1 MSRRILARVQS
12 RLSRLIYPN
21 ASFPGVMKRAGLAE
35 LPLHPGRCPPW
46 LFAEMKRLGGAI
58 VKLIVQEHGR
68 REFLRRISDPFFFQ
82 AFGCTLGFDW
92 HSSGLTTTVCGALKE
107 AIVPHEFGIAV
118 YGGKGQASRRTQDE
132 LQDVAAVFSLSSH
145 RVESLKYASKMAAK
159 VDSSCVQ
166 DGYQLYHHTFIVS
179 EDGEWAVVQQGMQ
192 GRLAR
197 RYHWL
202 SDNVASFVEEPHSGI
217 ASDRLGQSVLDMTAH
232 ESEESRKASLGLVRD
247 SPNSLSSLIRGAGQ
261 ASIDQYL
268 PGHQGALMLVMPT
281 QHSIT
286 RLSET
291 TVEALRRAYEFQPE
305 SYEEL
310 VALRG
315 IGPKAI
321 RALALVSE
329 LVYGRAPSWKD
340 PARYSFAHGGKDG
353 IPYPVD
359 RRTYHKT
366 IEIIENATQKASVG
380 ENEKTKAIKRLQSL
394 LSAEHAR
401 DSKRIV

>member
-1 MSRRILARVQS
+1 
-12 RLSRLIYPN
+12 
-21 ASFPGVMKRAGLAE
+21 MKRVGLAE

-82 AFGCTLGFDW
+82 ALGCTLGFDW

-107 AIVPHEFGIAV
+107 AIVPHEFGIAL
-118 YGGKGQASRRTQDE
+118 YGGKGRASRRTQDE
-132 LQDVAAVFSLSSH
+132 LEDVAEVFSLSSH

-217 ASDRLGQSVLDMTAH
+217 ASDCLGQSVLDMTAH
-232 ESEESRKASLGLVRD
+232 ESEESRKGSLELVRD
-247 SPNSLSSLIRGAGQ
+247 SPNSLSSLIRGAEQ
-261 ASIDQYL
+261 TSIDQYL
-268 PGHQGALMLVMPT
+268 PGHERALMLVMPT

-286 RLSET
+286 RLSEA

-329 LVYGRAPSWKD
+329 LIYGTAPSWKD

-380 ENEKTKAIKRLQSL
+380 ENEKTKAIRRLHAL
-394 LSAEHAR
+394 L
-401 DSKRIV
+401 

>member
-1 MSRRILARVQS
+1 
-12 RLSRLIYPN
+12 
-21 ASFPGVMKRAGLAE
+21 MKRAGLAE

-58 VKLIVQEHGR
+58 VKLIVQEHGK

-82 AFGCTLGFDW
+82 ALGCTLGFDW

-118 YGGKGQASRRTQDE
+118 YGGKGRASRRTQDE
-132 LQDVAAVFSLSSH
+132 LQDVAEVFSLSTH

-217 ASDRLGQSVLDMTAH
+217 ASDCLGQSVLDMTAH

-247 SPNSLSSLIRGAGQ
+247 SPDSLSSLIRGAEQ
-261 ASIDQYL
+261 TSIDQYL
-268 PGHQGALMLVMPT
+268 FGREGALMLIMPT

-310 VALRG
+310 VSLQG

-329 LVYGRAPSWKD
+329 LIYGKAPSWKD

-380 ENEKTKAIKRLQSL
+380 ENEKTKAIKRLQAL
-394 LSAEHAR
+394 LSTEPVR
-401 DSKRIV
+401 DSK

>member
-1 MSRRILARVQS
+1 
-12 RLSRLIYPN
+12 
-21 ASFPGVMKRAGLAE
+21 
-35 LPLHPGRCPPW
+35 
-46 LFAEMKRLGGAI
+46 MKRLGGAI

-107 AIVPHEFGIAV
+107 AIMPREFGIAI
-118 YGGKGQASRRTQDE
+118 YGGKGRASRRTQDE
-132 LQDVAAVFSLSSH
+132 LQHVADVFSLSSQ

-179 EDGEWAVVQQGMQ
+179 EDGDWAVVQQGTH

-197 RYHWL
+197 RYHWV
-202 SDNVASFVEEPHSGI
+202 SDNLASFVEEPHSGI
-217 ASDRLGQSVLDMTAH
+217 VGDRLEDPVLDMTAH
-232 ESEESRKASLGLVRD
+232 ESEESRKVSLDLVRD
-247 SPNSLSSLIRGAGQ
+247 NPNSLVRLIRGAEQ
-261 ASIDQYL
+261 SSIDQYL
-268 PGHQGALMLVMPT
+268 PNYRGTLTLVMPIR
-281 QHSIT
+281 HSIT
-286 RLSET
+286 RLPET
-291 TVEALRRAYEFQPE
+291 TVKALRRAYELQPE

-321 RALALVSE
+321 RALALTSE
-329 LVYGRAPSWKD
+329 LIYGTTPSWKD
-340 PARYSFAHGGKDG
+340 PAKFSFAHGGKDG

-359 RRTYHKT
+359 RKTYHRT
-366 IEIIENATQKASVG
+366 IETIESATQKTNVG
-380 ENEKTKAIKRLQSL
+380 ENEKTKAIKRLHEFLSDNNHL
-394 LSAEHAR
+394 L
-401 DSKRIV
+401 

>member
-1 MSRRILARVQS
+1 
-12 RLSRLIYPN
+12 
-21 ASFPGVMKRAGLAE
+21 MKRAGLAE

-82 AFGCTLGFDW
+82 ALGCTLGFDW

-107 AIVPHEFGIAV
+107 AIVPHEFGIAL
-118 YGGKGQASRRTQDE
+118 YGGKGRASRRTQDE
-132 LQDVAAVFSLSSH
+132 LEDVTEVFSLSSH
-145 RVESLKYASKMAAK
+145 QVESLKYASKMAAK

-217 ASDRLGQSVLDMTAH
+217 ASDCLGQSVLDMTAH

-247 SPNSLSSLIRGAGQ
+247 SPNSLSSLIRGAEQ

-291 TVEALRRAYEFQPE
+291 TVKALRRAYEFQPE

-315 IGPKAI
+315 IGPKST

-329 LVYGRAPSWKD
+329 LIYGTAPSWKD
-340 PARYSFAHGGKDG
+340 PAKYSFAHGGKDG

-366 IEIIENATQKASVG
+366 IEIIENATKKANVG
-380 ENEKTKAIKRLQSL
+380 ENEKTKAIKRLQAL
-394 LSAEHAR
+394 LSAKPVR
-401 DSKRIV
+401 DSK

>member
-1 MSRRILARVQS
+1 
-12 RLSRLIYPN
+12 
-21 ASFPGVMKRAGLAE
+21 MKRAGLAE

-68 REFLRRISDPFFFQ
+68 HEFPRRISDPFFFQ

-107 AIVPHEFGIAV
+107 AIVPHEFGIAL
-118 YGGKGQASRRTQDE
+118 YGGKGRASRRTQDE
-132 LQDVAAVFSLSSH
+132 LEDVAEVFSLSSH

-179 EDGEWAVVQQGMQ
+179 EDGEWAVIQQGMQ
-192 GRLAR
+192 GQLAR

-217 ASDRLGQSVLDMTAH
+217 ASDRLGHSVLDMTAH

-247 SPNSLSSLIRGAGQ
+247 SPNSLSSLIRGAEQ

-321 RALALVSE
+321 RALSLVSE
-329 LVYGRAPSWKD
+329 LVYGARPSWED
-340 PARYSFAHGGKDG
+340 PAKYSFAHGGKDG

-359 RRTYHKT
+359 RSTYHKT
-366 IEIIENATQKASVG
+366 IEIIENATQKANVG
-380 ENEKTKAIKRLQSL
+380 ENEKTKAIKRLQAL
-394 LSAEHAR
+394 LSAKPVR
-401 DSKRIV
+401 DSK

>member
-1 MSRRILARVQS
+1 MSRCIWASVQS
-12 RLSRLIYPN
+12 GLSRLIYLN
-21 ASFPGVMKRAGLAE
+21 ACFLGVMKRAGLAE

-82 AFGCTLGFDW
+82 ALGCTLGFDW

-107 AIVPHEFGIAV
+107 AIVPHEFGIAI
-118 YGGKGQASRRTQDE
+118 YGGKGRASRRTQNE
-132 LQDVAAVFSLSSH
+132 LEDVAEVFSLSSH

-179 EDGEWAVVQQGMQ
+179 EDGDWTVVQQGMQ

-217 ASDRLGQSVLDMTAH
+217 ASDCLGQSVLDMTAH
-232 ESEESRKASLGLVRD
+232 ESEESRKASLGLVCD
-247 SPNSLSSLIRGAGQ
+247 SPNSLSSLIRGAEQ

-310 VALRG
+310 VAFRG

-329 LVYGRAPSWKD
+329 LVYGARPSWKD
-340 PARYSFAHGGKDG
+340 PAKYSFAHGGKDG

-366 IEIIENATQKASVG
+366 IEIIENATQKANVG
-380 ENEKTKAIKRLQSL
+380 ENEKTKAIRRLQAL
-394 LSAEHAR
+394 LSAKPVR
-401 DSKRIV
+401 DSR

>member
-1 MSRRILARVQS
+1 
-12 RLSRLIYPN
+12 
-21 ASFPGVMKRAGLAE
+21 MKRAGLAE

-107 AIVPHEFGIAV
+107 AIVPHELGIAV
-118 YGGKGQASRRTQDE
+118 YGGKGRASRRTQDE
-132 LQDVAAVFSLSSH
+132 LEDVAEVFSLSSH

-202 SDNVASFVEEPHSGI
+202 SDNVASFVDEPHSGI

-359 RRTYHKT
+359 KRTYHKT